1 MNLRDEIPHGDELP
15 RVRTALPGPR
25 AQALVDTLARFECPG
40 LTARRRRREEL
51 SGASH
56 DPIVWSSARG
66 ANVADADGNIYVDMT
81 AGFGAALIGHTHP
94 HVVAALRAQCGRMLH
109 ALGDVY
115 PSDVKVALEA
125 RLAQMAPWP
134 ARVILGLSGADA
146 IEAALKTAVL
156 HTKRPGVIAFEGG
169 YHGLSYGAV
178 AACGYKRAFRAPFA
192 RQLNAHVRF
201 APYADAS
208 VDGSLACSLDAV
220 DRALALGDV
229 GAVLVEPVQGR
240 GGVVVPPSGYLAALS
255 ERARRV
261 GAVLIVDEIYTGLRR
276 AGGLWRAL
284 DDGCVPDVVCLGKA
298 LGGGLPVSACV
309 MRDEVAR
316 AWGDPD
322 GEAIHTSTFLGNPLA
337 CAAAMASLDVL
348 DAPETRSVIDATGAA
363 LADALDA
370 LARDG
375 ALGIVRVTHV
385 GLLAGVTVAGGVAR
399 SLAVMRTMLE
409 LGYVVLPGGV
419 AGDVL
424 TLTPPCTLTAAQLV
438 GFAQALDASLRAVR
452 P

>member
-1 MNLRDEIPHGDELP
+1 MTVRDDIPPGDALP
-15 RVRTALPGPR
+15 CVRTALPGPR

-40 LTARRRRREEL
+40 LTARRRRREEV

-66 ANVADADGNIYVDMT
+66 ANVADADGNVYVDMT

-94 HVVAALRAQCGRMLH
+94 HVVEALRAQSGRMLH

-125 RLAQMAPWP
+125 RLAGAAPWA

-146 IEAALKTAVL
+146 IEAALKTAAL
-156 HTKRPGVIAFEGG
+156 HTRRPGVLAFEGG

-178 AACGYKRAFRAPFA
+178 SVCGYKRAFREPFA
-192 RQLNAHVRF
+192 RQLNAHVYF
-201 APYADAS
+201 APYADGN
-208 VDGSLACSLDAV
+208 VDGSLARSLEAV
-220 DRALALGDV
+220 DRALATGAV

-240 GGVVVPPSGYLAALS
+240 GGVVVPHAGFLAALS
-255 ERARRV
+255 ARSKMA
-261 GAVLIVDEIYTGLRR
+261 GAVLVVDEIYTGLHRT
-276 AGGLWRAL
+276 GGFLRSL

-322 GEAIHTSTFLGNPLA
+322 KEAIHTSTFLGNPLA
-337 CAAAMASLDVL
+337 CAAAMAALDVL
-348 DAPETRSVIDATGAA
+348 DDPKTQRAIQELGAE
-363 LADALDA
+363 LGDALDA
-370 LARDG
+370 LALDASLAIDG
-375 ALGIVRVTHV
+375 VAHV

-399 SLAVMRTMLE
+399 SLSVMRAMLE
-409 LGYVVLPGGV
+409 RGYVVLPGGV

-424 TLTPPCTLTAAQLV
+424 TLTPPCTLTRAQLD
-438 GFAQALDASLRAVR
+438 GFAQALAASLRAVR